1 MKKSKLMLAAA
12 LMFGAWALP
21 ANALTGTAI
30 YVNGQYLPMDAMPLI
45 AEDTTFVPLRAVSEA
60 LGADVS
66 WANGQATIEQGGQL
80 IVLTPNHK
88 LAQVNGKAEQLVAAP
103 RLQGDRVLVPLRFV
117 SEQLGARV
125 DYADH
130 QIDIAVAEDMT
141 VDLPLHYDKCS
152 EDGQYIYLVE
162 GYDGTLT
169 KIDKNTGERSYIE
182 MPNASLLLIAP
193 ADDMIFYHHSEQR
206 ADGGFDTWL
215 CAANI
220 NDGGE
225 TRVAL
230 NGGTPRICGD
240 YLYYLVN
247 NLKTG
252 AHDLYRVKLVDG
264 KPDGEAA
271 LVNMYVHKY
280 FFAGNQVY
288 TMSEGGKVFR
298 ANLDGSGNTEIVPP
312 TSDEKLYFQDFDSG
326 YFYYSDYNRTKLYRF
341 KQPGVGGGSVP
352 ELVRDFKGTEID
364 RFADMD
370 VKGNKIYFKT
380 MTYAEYT
387 EGRYGVVTGPLYAM
401 DLDGGNLQK
410 LTGDKALQFYVLND
424 KIVYQTQVND
434 GYPQVGGNY
443 GAWRLIDK

>member
-1 MKKSKLMLAAA
+1 MQKFKTLVVTAA
-12 LMFGAWALP
+12 LFGALALP

-30 YVNGQYLPMDAMPLI
+30 YVDGQYLPMDTMPLV
-45 AEDTTFVPLRAVSEA
+45 AENTTFVPLRAVSEA
-60 LGADVS
+60 LGAGVN
-66 WANGQATIEQGGQL
+66 WANGQATIEQGGKV
-80 IVLTPNHK
+80 IVLTPKHK

-117 SEQLGARV
+117 SEQLGAKV

-130 QIDIAVAEDMT
+130 QIDIAVAESMT
-141 VDLPLHYDKCS
+141 VDLPSHYDKCS
-152 EDGQYIYLVE
+152 EDGQYIYLAE
-162 GYDGTLT
+162 GYDGTLA
-169 KIDKNTGERSYIE
+169 KIDKNTGERTYIE

-206 ADGGFDTWL
+206 ADGGFDTYL

-220 NDGGE
+220 SDGAE
-225 TRVAL
+225 TKVAL

-240 YLYYLVN
+240 YLYYLQN
-247 NLKTG
+247 NLKTS

-264 KPDGEAA
+264 KPYGEPV
-271 LVNMYVHKY
+271 LVKMYVHKY
-280 FFAGNQVY
+280 FFSGNQVY

-298 ANLDGSGNTEIVPP
+298 ANLDGSGNTAIVPP
-312 TSDEKLYFQDFDSG
+312 KSEEKLYFQDFDGG
-326 YFYYSDYNRTKLYRF
+326 YFYYSNYDRTKVYRF
-341 KQPGVGGGSVP
+341 KQPEVGGGSVL
-352 ELVRDFKGTEID
+352 EFVRDFKGTKID
-364 RFADMD
+364 RFVDID
-370 VKGNKIYFKT
+370 VKGNKIYFNT

-387 EGRYGVVTGPLYAM
+387 EGREGIATGPLYVM

-410 LTGDKALQFYVLND
+410 LTEDKALQFYVLND

-443 GAWRLIDK
+443 GAWRIIDK